1 MNGYVVEE
9 LSDEEHIRIATE
21 MYERW
26 QQGEPKSRLEIEYWA
41 NPTAHGK
48 KFTGYVKKW
57 LDVETERKSLQ
68 TARIERLEALLRA
81 RGVSPTVAGDLAE
94 EYRLLAN
101 ARESALAA
109 LRIYNDPLA
118 GYRTEA
124 FIVLMVGA
132 WNSLL
137 QAILE
142 RSGIDYYERDES
154 GAQVLIDGRAKVLA
168 TWDLVSLALAD
179 DEHRAVRANLD
190 FFLRLRNEIAHRY
203 LPALDTEIVGE
214 AQAMLLNFEELL
226 LAEFGTEAA
235 LGEQLAVPLQLSGF
249 RSDGSLLSL
258 RKAQARLPVNV
269 ADYLAQHRAGVDDE
283 VLASPKYCFQIFFVP
298 VTANRERSADAVV
311 RFVPPGKVTP
321 ELEAELAKMGV
332 VTKRRI
338 TPVASG
344 DLFRPG
350 EVVNLV
356 AERLP
361 YRFTLHAHTECWR
374 YFGVRPPGGSA
385 EPEAT
390 DDRYCRWDRLLNGH
404 GYTQAWIDKL
414 IRHLSDPEKYEEV
427 VGIPPTRR

>member
-1 MNGYVVEE
+1 MDGHDDE
-9 LSDEEHIRIATE
+9 LRDGEHVRIATE

-26 QQGEPKSRLEIEYWA
+26 RQGEPKSRLEIEYWGNA
-41 NPTAHGK
+41 TAHGK

-57 LDVETERKSLQ
+57 LDVETESKSHQ
-68 TARIERLEALLRA
+68 TSRIEELEALLRA
-81 RGVSPTVAGDLAE
+81 RGISPTAAGDLAE
-94 EYRLLAN
+94 EFRLLAN

-109 LRIYNDPLA
+109 VRIYNDPVA
-118 GYRTEA
+118 SYRTET

-132 WNSLL
+132 WNSLF

-142 RSGIDYYERDES
+142 RDGIDYFERDES
-154 GAQVLIDGRAKVLA
+154 GEQILIDGRAKVLG
-168 TWDLVSLALAD
+168 TSELVHLARGD

-190 FFLRLRNEIAHRY
+190 FFLKLRNQIAHRY
-203 LPALDTEIVGE
+203 LPALDTEVAGE

-226 LAEFGTEAA
+226 LAEFGEEAT
-235 LGEQLAVPLQLSGF
+235 LGERLAVPLQLSGF

-269 ADYLAQHRAGVDDE
+269 SDFLAQHRAGVDDE
-283 VLASPKYCFQIFFVP
+283 VLGSPKYCLQIFFVP

-311 RFVPPGKVTP
+311 RFVPPGTVTP
-321 ELEAELAKMGV
+321 ELEAELANMGV
-332 VTKRRI
+332 VTKRKI

-356 AERLP
+356 AESLP
-361 YRFTLHAHTECWR
+361 HRFTQHAHTECWR

-390 DDRYCRWDRLLNGH
+390 DGRYCRWDRLLNGY
-404 GYTQAWIDKL
+404 GYTQAWIDRL
-414 IRHLSDPEKYEEV
+414 VRDLSDPEKYEQV

>member
-1 MNGYVVEE
+1 MDGYDEE
-9 LSDEEHIRIATE
+9 LPDEEHIRIATE

-26 QQGEPKSRLEIEYWA
+26 QHGEPKSRLEIEYWGNA
-41 NPTAHGK
+41 TAHGK

-57 LDVETERKSLQ
+57 LDVETESKSHQ
-68 TARIERLEALLRA
+68 TSRIEELEGLLRA
-81 RGVSPTVAGDLAE
+81 RGVSPTAAGDLAE

-109 LRIYNDPLA
+109 VRIYNDPLA
-118 GYRTEA
+118 GYRTET

-142 RSGIDYYERDES
+142 RSGIDYYQRDES
-154 GAQVLIDGRAKVLA
+154 GAQTLIDGRAKVLG
-168 TWDLVSLALAD
+168 TSTLVGLALAD

-203 LPALDTEIVGE
+203 LPALDAEIAGE

-226 LAEFGTEAA
+226 LAAFGKQAA

-249 RSDGSLLSL
+249 RSDGSLASL
-258 RKAQARLPVNV
+258 RRAQARLPVNV
-269 ADYLAQHRAGVDDE
+269 SDFLARHRAGVDDE
-283 VLASPKYCFQIFFVP
+283 VLTSPKYCLQVFFVP

-311 RFVPPGKVTP
+311 RFVPPGTATP
-321 ELEAELAKMGV
+321 GLEAELAKLGV
-332 VTKRRI
+332 VTKRKI
-338 TPVASG
+338 TPVASA
-344 DLFRPG
+344 DLLKPK

-361 YRFTLHAHTECWR
+361 HRFTMRTHIKCWKH
-374 YFGVRPPGGSA
+374 FGVRPPEGA
-385 EPEAT
+385 PEPEAT
-390 DDRYCRWDRLLNGH
+390 DQRYCRWDRLSNGY
-404 GYTQAWIDKL
+404 GYTRAWVEKL
-414 IRHLSDPEKYEEV
+414 VGDLSNSGTYEEV

>member
-1 MNGYVVEE
+1 MDGHDEE
-9 LSDEEHIRIATE
+9 LPDEGHIRIATA

-26 QQGEPKSRLEIEYWA
+26 QQGEPKSRLEIEYWGNA
-41 NPTAHGK
+41 TAHGK

-57 LDVETERKSLQ
+57 LGVETERRSHQ
-68 TARIERLEALLRA
+68 SARIEELEALLRA
-81 RGVSPTVAGDLAE
+81 RGVSPTAAGDLPE

-109 LRIYNDPLA
+109 VRIYNDPVA
-118 GYRTEA
+118 GYRTET

-142 RSGIDYYERDES
+142 RSGVDYYERDES
-154 GAQVLIDGRAKVLA
+154 GAQVLIDGRAKVLG
-168 TWDLVSLALAD
+168 TWELVKLALVD
-179 DEHRAVRANLD
+179 DEYRAVRANLD
-190 FFLRLRNEIAHRY
+190 FFLKLRNQIEHRY
-203 LPALDTEIVGE
+203 LPALDAEIAGE

-226 LAEFGTEAA
+226 LAEFGKEAA
-235 LGEQLAVPLQLSGF
+235 IGEQLAVPLQLSGF
-249 RSDGSLLSL
+249 RSDDSLQSL

-269 ADYLAQHRAGVDDE
+269 SDFLAQHRAGVDDE
-283 VLASPKYCFQIFFVP
+283 VLASPKYCLQIFFVP

-311 RFVPPGKVTP
+311 RFVPPDKVTP
-321 ELEAELAKMGV
+321 ELEAQLADTTV
-332 VTKRRI
+332 VTKRKI
-338 TPVASG
+338 TPVASA
-344 DLFRPG
+344 DLHKPG

-361 YRFTLHAHTECWR
+361 YRFTMSAHTECWR
-374 YFGVRPPGGSA
+374 HFGVRPPQSSS

-390 DDRYCRWDRLLNGH
+390 DQRYCRWDRLFGGY
-404 GYTQAWIDKL
+404 GYTDAWVEKL
-414 IRHLSDPEKYEEV
+414 VRDLSDPETYEEV

>member
-1 MNGYVVEE
+1 MNGYDTEK

-26 QQGEPKSRLEIEYWA
+26 QQGEPKSRLEIEYWG

-48 KFTGYVKKW
+48 KFTAYVKKW

-81 RGVSPTVAGDLAE
+81 RGVSPTAAGDLAE

-168 TWDLVSLALAD
+168 TWELVKRALGD
-179 DEHRAVRANLD
+179 DAYREVRANLD
-190 FFLRLRNEIAHRY
+190 FFLRLRNQIAHRY
-203 LPALDTEIVGE
+203 LPALDQEITGE
-214 AQAMLLNFEELL
+214 AQSMLLNFEELL
-226 LAEFGTEAA
+226 LAEFGQEAA
-235 LGEQLAVPLQLSGF
+235 LGDQLAVPLQLSGF

-258 RKAQARLPVNV
+258 RKAQARLPVDV
-269 ADYLAQHRAGVDDE
+269 ADYLARHRAELDDE
-283 VLASPKYCFQIFFVP
+283 ILASPKYCLRIFFVP

-311 RFVPPGKVTP
+311 QFVRPGTVPPEV
-321 ELEAELAKMGV
+321 EALLANTSV
-332 VTKRRI
+332 VTKRKI

-344 DLFRPG
+344 DLLKPG
-350 EVVNLV
+350 EVVSLV
-356 AERLP
+356 AGRLP
-361 YRFTLHAHTECWR
+361 YRFTMNTHTQCWR
-374 YFGVRPPGGSA
+374 YFEVRPPQDSA

-390 DDRYCRWDRLLNGH
+390 DERYCRWDRLFGGY
-404 GYTQAWIDKL
+404 GYTQAWVDRL
-414 IRHLSDPEKYEEV
+414 VRDLSDPDTYEGV
-427 VGIPPTRR
+427 VGFAPTRR